1 MIDFLGEVLAW
12 YTDPAQWT
20 GRNTLPE
27 MIVGQI
33 LLAATSLAVA
43 MAIALPIGLYIGH
56 TGRGAGVAVA
66 MSNIGRAIPS
76 LGWMG
81 LVYPITTGLLQR
93 TGHGFLP
100 GLIALV
106 ALGIPPIVTNAYAGL
121 RGVDPDLQEAG
132 RGVGMTE
139 VQLLARVE
147 VPVALP
153 VVLSGV
159 RSSAVAIMATTPL
172 MSIVGADTLGTYIL
186 SGLALSDEVQVFAA
200 ALLVVVLALLTE
212 IGFALLERRITSPGL
227 AGADA
232 GPTMPQRVF
241 GEQPTRGTIGL

>member
-1 MIDFLGEVLAW
+1 
-12 YTDPAQWT
+12 
-20 GRNTLPE
+20 
-27 MIVGQI
+27 
-33 LLAATSLAVA
+33 
-43 MAIALPIGLYIGH
+43 
-56 TGRGAGVAVA
+56 

-139 VQLLARVE
+139 FQLLTRVE

-227 AGADA
+227 TGADA
-232 GPTMPQRVF
+232 GTTMPQRVF
-241 GEQPTRGTIGL
+241 GEQPTRGTIGW

>member
-1 MIDFLGEVLAW
+1 VIEFLREVLAW

-27 MIVGQI
+27 MIWGQI
-33 LLAATSLAVA
+33 LLAAASLAVA
-43 MAIALPIGLYIGH
+43 VAIALPIGLYIGH

-81 LVYPITTGLLQR
+81 IVYPITTGLLQR

-132 RGVGMTE
+132 RGVGMSE
-139 VQLLARVE
+139 LQLLTRVE

-153 VVLSGV
+153 VVLSGI
-159 RSSAVAIMATTPL
+159 RSSAVAIMATAPL

-186 SGLALSDEVQVFAA
+186 SGLALSDEVEVFAA
-200 ALLVVVLALLTE
+200 ALLVVFLALMTE
-212 IGFALLERRITSPGL
+212 LAFALLERRLTSPGL
-227 AGADA
+227 TRPDAGA
-232 GPTMPQRVF
+232 TLPQRVF
-241 GEQPTRGTIGL
+241 GDSPARNPAA

>member
-1 MIDFLGEVLAW
+1 VIEFLREVLAW

-27 MIVGQI
+27 MIWGQI

-43 MAIALPIGLYIGH
+43 VAIALPIGLYIGH

-76 LGWMG
+76 LGWLG
-81 LVYPITTGLLQR
+81 IVYPITTGLLQR

-132 RGVGMTE
+132 RGVGMSE
-139 VQLLARVE
+139 LQLLTRVE

-153 VVLSGV
+153 VVLSGI
-159 RSSAVAIMATTPL
+159 RSSAVAIMATAPL

-186 SGLALSDEVQVFAA
+186 AGLALSDEVEVFAA
-200 ALLVVVLALLTE
+200 ALLVVFLALMTE
-212 IGFALLERRITSPGL
+212 LAFALLERRLTSPGL
-227 AGADA
+227 ARPDA
-232 GPTMPQRVF
+232 GATLPQRVF
-241 GEQPTRGTIGL
+241 GDSPARDAAA

>member
-1 MIDFLGEVLAW
+1 MIDFLREVLAW

-20 GRNTLPE
+20 GRDTLPE
-27 MIVGQI
+27 MIWGQI
-33 LLAATSLAVA
+33 LLAAAALAVA
-43 MAIALPIGLYIGH
+43 VAIALPIGLYIGH

-81 LVYPITTGLLQR
+81 IVYPITTGLLHR
-93 TGHGFLP
+93 SGHGFLP

-132 RGVGMTE
+132 RGVGMSE
-139 VQLLARVE
+139 LQLLTRVE

-153 VVLSGV
+153 VVLSGI
-159 RSSAVAIMATTPL
+159 RSSAVAIMATAPL

-186 SGLALSDEVQVFAA
+186 AGLALSDEVEVFAA
-200 ALLVVVLALLTE
+200 ALLVVFLALMTE
-212 IGFALLERRITSPGL
+212 LAFALLERRLTSPGL
-227 AGADA
+227 TRPDAGA
-232 GPTMPQRVF
+232 TLPQRVF
-241 GEQPTRGTIGL
+241 GDTPARDAAA

>member
-1 MIDFLGEVLAW
+1 VIEFLREVLAW

-27 MIVGQI
+27 MIWGQI

-43 MAIALPIGLYIGH
+43 VAIALPIGLYIGH

-76 LGWMG
+76 LGWLG
-81 LVYPITTGLLQR
+81 IVYPITTGLLQR

-121 RGVDPDLQEAG
+121 RGVEPDLQEAG
-132 RGVGMTE
+132 RGVGMSE
-139 VQLLARVE
+139 LQLLTRVE

-153 VVLSGV
+153 VVLSGI
-159 RSSAVAIMATTPL
+159 RSSAVAIMATAPL

-186 SGLALSDEVQVFAA
+186 AGLALSDEVEVFAA
-200 ALLVVVLALLTE
+200 ALLVVFLALMTE
-212 IGFALLERRITSPGL
+212 LAFALLERRLTSPGL
-227 AGADA
+227 ARPDA
-232 GPTMPQRVF
+232 GATLPQRVF
-241 GEQPTRGTIGL
+241 GDSPARDAAA

>member
-1 MIDFLGEVLAW
+1 VIDFLRDVLAW

-20 GRNTLPE
+20 GRSTLPE
-27 MIVGQI
+27 MIFGQI
-33 LLAATSLAVA
+33 LLAAASLAVA

-81 LVYPITTGLLQR
+81 IVYPITTGLLQR

-100 GLIALV
+100 GLIALA
-106 ALGIPPIVTNAYAGL
+106 ALGIPPIVTNTYAGL
-121 RGVDPDLQEAG
+121 RSVDSDLQEAG
-132 RGVGMTE
+132 RGVGMSE

-153 VVLSGV
+153 VVLAGI
-159 RSSAVAIMATTPL
+159 RSSAVAIMATAPL
-172 MSIVGADTLGTYIL
+172 MSLVGADTLGTYIL
-186 SGLALSDEVQVFAA
+186 AGLALSDEVQVFAA
-200 ALLVVVLALLTE
+200 ALLVVFLALLTE
-212 IGFALLERRITSPGL
+212 VGFALLERRITSPGL
-227 AGADA
+227 TGSDA

-241 GEQPTRGTIGL
+241 GDASARDAAA

>member
-1 MIDFLGEVLAW
+1 VIEFLGEVLAW

-27 MIVGQI
+27 LVLGQI

-76 LGWMG
+76 LGWLG
-81 LVYPITTGLLQR
+81 IVYPITTALLQR
-93 TGHGFLP
+93 SGHGFLP

-106 ALGIPPIVTNAYAGL
+106 ALGIPPMVTNTYAGL
-121 RGVDPDLQEAG
+121 RSVDPDLQEAG
-132 RGVGMTE
+132 RGVGMSE
-139 VQLLARVE
+139 VQLLTRVE

-153 VVLSGV
+153 VVLAGI
-159 RSSAVAIMATTPL
+159 RSSAVAIMATAPL

-186 SGLALSDEVQVFAA
+186 AGLALSDEVQVFAA
-200 ALLVVVLALLTE
+200 ALLVVALALMTE
-212 IGFALLERRITSPGL
+212 LGLALLERRITSPGL
-227 AGADA
+227 TGSDA

-241 GEQPTRGTIGL
+241 GDAPARDAAT